1 MSSLKVE
8 KEPND
13 DKTILFDST
22 SKTLNKRNNK
32 IEGPIRQHIRQVNEK
47 IKNRML
53 KAHQKKTENH
63 MNKFDKCNIQRNQIS
78 KRHRRMKF
86 MGIPVQQTPFDDF
99 SSMKVSHSDLN
110 AIVAK
115 VSKPSLLLLSRE
127 ISSDDKST
135 PERKH
140 LNAKFPPQVAM
151 LKPKIPE
158 FDCKVEEERER
169 LELDKFAPFKK
180 AQPRGTNVRNLRAD
194 KSLPWIED
202 ELNSMKIKLQKD
214 SKKER
219 TFNDEISES
228 RKTTGKARDEK
239 EENSNAL
246 KKSFNEIIAKKLQDY
261 NPPNK
266 NETDQDSESSLRIQ
280 SIESS
285 SSLSSTGTNFTNDSG
300 SVLMFQDKSIPT
312 REMNAEKKFLVRFSI
327 LNFKL

>member
-1 MSSLKVE
+1 MKVE
-8 KEPND
+8 KEPNN

-22 SKTLNKRNNK
+22 SKTLKKRTNA
-32 IEGPIRQHIRQVNEK
+32 IEGPIRQYIRQVNEK
-47 IKNRML
+47 MRNRML
-53 KAHQKKTENH
+53 KSHPKKAENH
-63 MNKFDKCNIQRNQIS
+63 MNKFDNCNMQRNQIS
-78 KRHRRMKF
+78 NRHRRMKF
-86 MGIPVQQTPFDDF
+86 MGIPAQQTPPVDF
-99 SSMKVSHSDLN
+99 LSMKVSRSDLN

-115 VSKPSLLLLSRE
+115 VSKPSLLLLSHE

-135 PERKH
+135 LERKH
-140 LNAKFPPQVAM
+140 SNAIFPPQVAM
-151 LKPKIPE
+151 LKPKIPQ

-169 LELDKFAPFKK
+169 LKLDKFVPFKK
-180 AQPRGTNVRNLRAD
+180 AQPRGTNARNLRAD

-202 ELNSMKIKLQKD
+202 ELNATKVKLQKN
-214 SKKER
+214 SRREG
-219 TFNDEISES
+219 TFNDRILES
-228 RKTTGKARDEK
+228 GKTTSKVTKKKK
-239 EENSNAL
+239 ENPSAI

-266 NETDQDSESSLRIQ
+266 NEMVQDSESSLEIQ

-300 SVLMFQDKSIPT
+300 SVLMFENKSIPT